1 MCEHFSVQA
10 FKALQCELRP
20 REGGRYES
28 TLRSGQASG
37 SGTGSSAGVILCSSA
52 MSASAFERH
61 QVRMY
66 GKPMASLIHPGHPLM
81 AAITDL
87 IIEAHAT
94 KLKQGTVFVDPTD
107 EGDTPK
113 VMIMLDHAV
122 RESPYGQDE
131 RQVASRRMQF
141 VQIDAQ
147 GTVTSTGWAPHLD
160 LEPLPEEDASLIQD
174 ILRQPW
180 LCETLEQQALNYAA
194 EKLARRK
201 GQDASLFSADA
212 TRRAQIEHIAMQKVF
227 EYERANGYTTE
238 DVSAEKCGWDISSFK
253 PGHPD
258 RHIEVKGRA
267 KGQSTITV
275 IRN

>member
-1 MCEHFSVQA
+1 MTPERLYAVKEEMEKAEARKLQPHFVRAFFMQA

-20 REGGRYES
+20 REGGRYEI
-28 TLRSGQASG
+28 RYVPG
-37 SGTGSSAGVILCSSA
+37 SIRERDRVIGGRDPVLKRYERIC
-52 MSASAFERH
+52 FERH

-174 ILRQPW
+174 IL
-180 LCETLEQQALNYAA
+180 ETALAVRDPGAAGPELRSRKVSQAQRSGHVTFQCRCHQA
-194 EKLARRK
+194 
-201 GQDASLFSADA
+201 SAD
-212 TRRAQIEHIAMQKVF
+212 RAH
-227 EYERANGYTTE
+227 
-238 DVSAEKCGWDISSFK
+238 
-253 PGHPD
+253 
-258 RHIEVKGRA
+258 RHA
-267 KGQSTITV
+267 KSL
-275 IRN
+275 